1 MKQQRQLFIAI
12 LIAAAVLILTA
23 LGAALPIAIINAME
37 EESTKEPPQL
47 EEGEGIKFNTVLL
60 YGPFGREK
68 PTGKLEE
75 STNIKSISFT
85 NENETYTFVH
95 PDEDNYTDFIIEQNG
110 KRYKN
115 LAVSNERISEVV
127 VSVGAPYVRVRV
139 GESEGAESR
148 YGEYGLA
155 DGEVKKSCTL
165 TLYNGDTYTVYI
177 GNMTADRNGYYVRVA
192 GRETIYVTQTPTL
205 GDLVSQNAGAF
216 ISPQLTPTP
225 ELNYSSYYMRDFL
238 VEQESYVR
246 TEGTPIASSAS
257 VGLRYTRY
265 RVIEMNGTVEST
277 DTESGVLR
285 IGLAGSSEL
294 AQNLCRALE
303 GRKIGDK
310 GIAVDPVVTT
320 SGKRTITS
328 TYTVDEVL
336 YTYSREATMGLNF
349 VLDAEDRDYFHG
361 GSLYEI
367 TAPASMKQ
375 YTPDNSTVMDFLV
388 NMQTV
393 TGVSTVKLGITDEDM
408 VKYGLYAAT
417 IRYDLPMAYASEEV
431 VVTDAGIKANTVT
444 VNEED
449 YVRVTL
455 YVSEKQ
461 KDGTYY
467 VASPYYDIIATV
479 SADTL
484 PFLEYSR
491 DKWIDNRLV
500 STYMTLV
507 KEIKFSFGYK
517 DFSKDYVFDVSKRTE
532 EKSPFGGT
540 KITVL
545 PMNGKLVDYTLL
557 TEIYNLFFWTEYR
570 GETGFTADETVDLIE
585 KGKPALTL
593 TFTLIGGKGGD
604 GNVYEYK
611 FIPYSE
617 TRSLLVITKDGD
629 ESTAS
634 SLFYVDTVLAKSIAL
649 AFDRYEKT
657 GEIPDTSERYG

>member
-12 LIAAAVLILTA
+12 LIAAAILIVTA
-23 LGAALPIAIINAME
+23 LGAALPIAIMNAME
-37 EESTKEPPQL
+37 EESTKAPPQL

-85 NENETYTFVH
+85 NENETYSFVH

-115 LAVSNERISEVV
+115 LTVSNERISEVV

-177 GNMTADRNGYYVRVA
+177 GDMTADQNGYYVRVA
-192 GRETIYVTQTPTL
+192 GRETIYVTQTPVL
-205 GDLVSQNAGAF
+205 GELVSQSAGAF
-216 ISPQLTPTP
+216 VSPQLTPTP
-225 ELNYSSYYMRDFL
+225 KLNYSSYYVRDFL
-238 VEQESYVR
+238 VEQESYER
-246 TEGTPIASSAS
+246 TAGVPVSLSAS
-257 VGLRYTRY
+257 VGLRYTRL
-265 RVIEMNGTVEST
+265 RVIEKGGAVEST

-285 IGLAGSSEL
+285 IDLAGTSDL
-294 AQNLCRALE
+294 AQSLRRALKNK
-303 GRKIGDK
+303 RIGDK

-320 SGKRTITS
+320 AGERTITS

-336 YTYSREATMGLNF
+336 YAYSREATMGLDF
-349 VLDAEDRDYFHG
+349 ILDAEDRDYFRG

-367 TAPASMKQ
+367 TAPSSMKQ
-375 YTPDNSTVMDFLV
+375 YHPDNSKVMDFLV

-393 TGVSTVKLGITDEDM
+393 TGISTVKLGITDEDM

-417 IRYDLPMAYASEEV
+417 VRYDLPMTYQSDEV

-444 VNEED
+444 ISDED
-449 YVRVTL
+449 YVRITL

-479 SADTL
+479 SAETL

-491 DKWIDNRLV
+491 DEWIDNGLV

-507 KEIKFSFGYK
+507 KEVKFSFGYQN
-517 DFSKDYVFDVSKRTE
+517 FSKDYVFDVSARTE

-540 KITVL
+540 KITLL
-545 PMNGKLVDYTLL
+545 PMNGKLVNYTLL
-557 TEIYNLFFWTEYR
+557 TEVYNLFFWAKYR
-570 GETGFTADETVDLIE
+570 GETGFTAAETKALLENGNAV
-585 KGKPALTL
+585 LTL
-593 TFTLIGGKGGD
+593 TFTLISGKGG
-604 GNVYEYK
+604 GSVYEYR

-634 SLFYVDTVLAKSIAL
+634 SLFYVDTVLAKTVAL
-649 AFDRYEKT
+649 AFDAYEKT
-657 GEIPDTSERYG
+657 GELPDTSERYG